1 MIALFYFLPVLQAP
15 ESLDITAFLIRT
27 NHTLLMQ
34 ENTEYACFDRNALEK
49 EYCNLVFIKN
59 VIECWLE
66 LLPDD
71 ERFLVQKH
79 LIQGLDWAKVIV
91 EYNER
96 WGIMN
101 GRAERTL
108 KRIQARAIKRILN
121 CMCEI
126 DALKST
132 PDNNTADDIPADA

>member
-1 MIALFYFLPVLQAP
+1 MELTNLTIMNALCDYRGICAKASMLM
-15 ESLDITAFLIRT
+15 
-27 NHTLLMQ
+27 LLMQ
-34 ENTEYACFDRNALEK
+34 ENMEYACFERDALEK
-49 EYCNLVFIKN
+49 EYCNLVFMKGI
-59 VIECWLE
+59 IECWLE

-108 KRIQARAIKRILN
+108 KRIHARAIKRILN

>member
-1 MIALFYFLPVLQAP
+1 M
-15 ESLDITAFLIRT
+15 
-27 NHTLLMQ
+27 LLMQ
-34 ENTEYACFDRNALEK
+34 ENTEYACFERDALEK
-49 EYCNLVFIKN
+49 EYCNLVFMKGI
-59 VIECWLE
+59 IECWLE

-108 KRIQARAIKRILN
+108 KRIHARAIKRMPNLALTHLISFKIL
-121 CMCEI
+121 I
-126 DALKST
+126 VQRLSQF
-132 PDNNTADDIPADA
+132 IIL

>member
-1 MIALFYFLPVLQAP
+1 MEF
-15 ESLDITAFLIRT
+15 T
-27 NHTLLMQ
+27 NLTIMNTLCDYRGICAKASMLTLLMQ
-34 ENTEYACFDRNALEK
+34 ENTEYACFERDALEFMK
-49 EYCNLVFIKN
+49 GF
-59 VIECWLE
+59 IECWLE

-132 PDNNTADDIPADA
+132 PDNNAADDIPADA

>member
-1 MIALFYFLPVLQAP
+1 MEF
-15 ESLDITAFLIRT
+15 T
-27 NHTLLMQ
+27 NLTIMNTLCDYRGICAKASMLTLLMQ
-34 ENTEYACFDRNALEK
+34 ENTEYACFERNALKK
-49 EYCNLVFIKN
+49 EYCNLVFMK
-59 VIECWLE
+59 
-66 LLPDD
+66 
-71 ERFLVQKH
+71 
-79 LIQGLDWAKVIV
+79 
-91 EYNER
+91 
-96 WGIMN
+96 GIMN

>member
-1 MIALFYFLPVLQAP
+1 M
-15 ESLDITAFLIRT
+15 
-27 NHTLLMQ
+27 
-34 ENTEYACFDRNALEK
+34 
-49 EYCNLVFIKN
+49 
-59 VIECWLE
+59 
-66 LLPDD
+66 LPDD

>member
-1 MIALFYFLPVLQAP
+1 MEFTNLTIMNALCDYRGICAKASML
-15 ESLDITAFLIRT
+15 
-27 NHTLLMQ
+27 TLLMQ
-34 ENTEYACFDRNALEK
+34 ENTEYACFERNALEK

-101 GRAERTL
+101 GQAERTL

-132 PDNNTADDIPADA
+132 SDNNTADIIPADA

>member
-1 MIALFYFLPVLQAP
+1 M
-15 ESLDITAFLIRT
+15 
-27 NHTLLMQ
+27 
-34 ENTEYACFDRNALEK
+34 EK

-132 PDNNTADDIPADA
+132 PDNNAADDIPADA